1 MNKYVTAVAA
11 ISLVA
16 LAGCGQTGGAKVAS
30 AGEPAASATP
40 SASSQADGLK
50 FAQCM
55 RENGVDMPDPE
66 PGGNNVMLRGKTD
79 DDTLKKA
86 SETCRKYNP
95 VGSGKKM
102 LNDPKTQDALLRF
115 ARCMRENG
123 VDMPDPEPGGNNV
136 MLRGKTDDD
145 TLKKAS
151 ETCRKYNPVG
161 SGKKML
167 NDPKTQDALLRFAR
181 CMRENGVDMKDPD
194 FSGGAVRIG
203 GEGMDPES
211 PRTKKAIESCQEHL
225 PGGLGKRP

>member
-79 DDTLKKA
+79 ADTLKKA
-86 SETCRKYNP
+86 SEACRKYNP

-102 LNDPKTQDALLRF
+102 
-115 ARCMRENG
+115 M
-123 VDMPDPEPGGNNV
+123 
-136 MLRGKTDDD
+136 
-145 TLKKAS
+145 
-151 ETCRKYNPVG
+151 
-161 SGKKML
+161 